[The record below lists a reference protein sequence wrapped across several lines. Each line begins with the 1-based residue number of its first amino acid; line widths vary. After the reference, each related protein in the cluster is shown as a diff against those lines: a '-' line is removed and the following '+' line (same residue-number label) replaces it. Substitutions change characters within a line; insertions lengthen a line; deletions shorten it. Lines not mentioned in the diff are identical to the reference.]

1 MEQNSLIL
9 VVNNLSQRE
18 QTREI
23 FGQTERKMFTRIAAI
38 KAENVSSDT
47 GQPFRQFPI
56 KFYCST
62 HLITLTSSILW
73 KFTIDWKLK
82 FFHNAFSLF
91 SLAKFVSNDCCS
103 SCQILL
109 VSSCNVRDVDVCKS
123 SSVLYNWNS
132 LRVCEVGGFLLRYLE
147 LLVPRFG
154 NYQSDHQSDGTE
166 LQQSDLTTW
175 SSLFSYLLF

>member
-56 KFYCST
+56 KLNYFINQL
-62 HLITLTSSILW
+62 HP
-73 KFTIDWKLK
+73 LK
-82 FFHNAFSLF
+82 IPFGFFM
-91 SLAKFVSNDCCS
+91 
-103 SCQILL
+103 
-109 VSSCNVRDVDVCKS
+109 
-123 SSVLYNWNS
+123 
-132 LRVCEVGGFLLRYLE
+132 
-147 LLVPRFG
+147 
-154 NYQSDHQSDGTE
+154 
-166 LQQSDLTTW
+166 
-175 SSLFSYLLF
+175 

>member
-56 KFYCST
+56 KLNYFNNQL
-62 HLITLTSSILW
+62 HP
-73 KFTIDWKLK
+73 LK
-82 FFHNAFSLF
+82 IYNRLKTEVFSLF
-91 SLAKFVSNDCCS
+91 SLAKFVSNDYCS
-103 SCQILL
+103 SYQILL

-123 SSVLYNWNS
+123 SSDLYNWNS

-175 SSLFSYLLF
+175 SSFFSYLLF